1 MDEDKIKQK
10 KLYFIV
16 EKLKEFHSK
25 VDVEIQ
31 NKIPL
36 EDLIQTGEIE
46 AMPLSNK
53 LTFLFFSKHSHRR

>member
-53 LTFLFFSKHSHRR
+53 LTFHFF